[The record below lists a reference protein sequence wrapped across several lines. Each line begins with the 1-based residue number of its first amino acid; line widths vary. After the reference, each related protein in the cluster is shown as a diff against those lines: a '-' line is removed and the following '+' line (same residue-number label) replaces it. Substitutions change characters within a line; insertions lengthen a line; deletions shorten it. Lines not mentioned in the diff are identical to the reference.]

1 MKKIQ
6 LGNMVRVK
14 DCGYKDWDGKR
25 GEVVAIVKES
35 AINSLKRKNWKEYI
49 IQFSQPF
56 TWSYFQRKEL
66 RWDE

>member
-14 DCGYKDWDGKR
+14 DYGYKDWDGKR

-49 IQFSQPF
+49 VQFSQPF
-56 TWSYFQRKEL
+56 TWSYFKRKEL
-66 RWDE
+66 KWDE